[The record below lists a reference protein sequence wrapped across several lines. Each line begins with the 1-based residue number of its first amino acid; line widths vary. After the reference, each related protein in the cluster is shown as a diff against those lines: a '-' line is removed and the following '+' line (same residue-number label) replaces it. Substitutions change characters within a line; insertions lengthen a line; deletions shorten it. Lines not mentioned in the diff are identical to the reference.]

1 MNNEALR
8 IENLHLSYKGL
19 AGTTFSKPSALAY
32 FDKSSDIDKE
42 LICGANLVL
51 NRGETLCIGG
61 PSGQGKSALLRVI
74 AGLARPSEGKL
85 YYFGEHIPAERQTAL
100 EIAKRQVGLVFQNG
114 ALISNLRVRDNI
126 ALPLR
131 YHKVGTPKEIEDK
144 INMAM
149 DLMRVRDCAMMFP
162 HQLDD
167 DLGAGRE
174 EFGHLAGFG
183 LLLAGAVGGDAF
195 LGFEAGGVLGNHV
208 PVVDE
213 GVLLHAD
220 VDEGG
225 LEAVLEVLDAALVD
239 GAHQPFVRGMLHLE
253 LLEVAV
259 FDDGDASL
267 KLFGVDD
274 DLALD
279 LLLSKQPAQYR
290 HEL

>member
-162 HQLDD
+162 HQLSVGMQKRVAIARSWAMDP
-167 DLGAGRE
+167 E
-174 EFGHLAGFG
+174 
-183 LLLAGAVGGDAF
+183 LLLMDEPTAGLDNYNRRNLLPLIDNMRILFKTSIIIITHDLMIAKELNCNLVF
-195 LGFEAGGVLGNHV
+195 LYNKTLTEPHSFDYWQN
-208 PVVDE
+208 
-213 GVLLHAD
+213 AD
-220 VDEGG
+220 T
-225 LEAVLEVLDAALVD
+225 AIS
-239 GAHQPFVRGMLHLE
+239 RE
-253 LLEVAV
+253 L
-259 FDDGDASL
+259 FR
-267 KLFGVDD
+267 
-274 DLALD
+274 DLRT
-279 LLLSKQPAQYR
+279 SG
-290 HEL
+290 

>member
-32 FDKSSDIDKE
+32 FDKSSDMDKE

-74 AGLARPSEGKL
+74 AGLARPSEGRL

-131 YHKVGTPKEIEDK
+131 YHKKGSPKEIEDK

-149 DLMRVRDCAMMFP
+149 DLMRVRDCATMFP
-162 HQLDD
+162 HQLSVGMQKRVAIARSWAMDP
-167 DLGAGRE
+167 E
-174 EFGHLAGFG
+174 
-183 LLLAGAVGGDAF
+183 LLLMDEPTAGLDNYNRRNLLPLIDNMRILFKTSIIIITHDLMIAKELNCNLVF
-195 LGFEAGGVLGNHV
+195 LYNKTLTEPHSFDYWQN
-208 PVVDE
+208 
-213 GVLLHAD
+213 AD
-220 VDEGG
+220 N
-225 LEAVLEVLDAALVD
+225 AIS
-239 GAHQPFVRGMLHLE
+239 RE
-253 LLEVAV
+253 L
-259 FDDGDASL
+259 FR
-267 KLFGVDD
+267 
-274 DLALD
+274 DLRT
-279 LLLSKQPAQYR
+279 SG
-290 HEL
+290 

>member
-32 FDKSSDIDKE
+32 FDKSSDMDKE

-74 AGLARPSEGKL
+74 AGLARPSEGRL

-131 YHKVGTPKEIEDK
+131 YHKKGSPKEIEDK

-149 DLMRVRDCAMMFP
+149 DLMRVRDCATMFP
-162 HQLDD
+162 HQLSVGMQKRVAIARSWAMRILFKTSIIIITH
-167 DLGAGRE
+167 DLMIAKELNCNLVFLYNKTLTEPHSFDYWQTADNAISRE
-174 EFGHLAGFG
+174 
-183 LLLAGAVGGDAF
+183 
-195 LGFEAGGVLGNHV
+195 
-208 PVVDE
+208 
-213 GVLLHAD
+213 
-220 VDEGG
+220 
-225 LEAVLEVLDAALVD
+225 
-239 GAHQPFVRGMLHLE
+239 
-253 LLEVAV
+253 
-259 FDDGDASL
+259 
-267 KLFGVDD
+267 LFR
-274 DLALD
+274 DLRT
-279 LLLSKQPAQYR
+279 SG
-290 HEL
+290 